1 MTKNPRKIMTQAALA
16 LSIVGLLSFFLLP
29 QHTAAQKN
37 EEENKAAAK
46 LSPTPKMAGETKWVS
61 QALQRYHYLNR
72 SISDVDF
79 KEFIRF
85 YMERYDGY
93 HMYFLQSDLEN
104 FEVRFALSMHTY
116 LQDGSLLPAYKMFEV
131 YRKRARD
138 RLEWVFDRLDKPFDF
153 TTDGTYQPDR
163 SELSWPKD
171 KEEADKIWEARL
183 TYEVLNEILSEEAA
197 RENREKEET
206 EDEKESKDKEPKDE
220 ENKDPKPEIALKPGE
235 PDPEILDECIK
246 TIRRRFERWEKT
258 LGEYEAWNVQETFLT
273 ALTNMFDPHST
284 FMSIDSLED
293 FNVQINN
300 SFVGIGA
307 VLQDEDGY
315 CVIKR
320 LLPGG
325 PAEASEELSPD
336 DKIVGVAQ
344 GDDDFEDVIDMK
356 LRNIVKKIK
365 GPKNTKVRL
374 EIIPAG
380 ADPGDRKIVSLIRDE
395 IKLTANLARA
405 EIIEVPH
412 EDKIIPIGRLELP
425 SFYGGGSGK
434 NSTSGDIKELIEKL
448 KETGVQGMILDL
460 RHNGG
465 GLLSEAV
472 KLSGLFIPTGPV
484 VQVKDTTGRVK
495 KHVDRDPK
503 TAWDGPLV
511 VLVSRFSASA
521 SEIVAG
527 ALQDHNRAIILG
539 ESSTHGKGT
548 VQAIFQVDQPFM
560 FDFGNPKRSAAKITI
575 QKFYL
580 PSGRSTQNK
589 GVPSDIVF
597 PSANEF
603 LPIGESDLPKALIWD
618 EIAELPLNNSSDY
631 PDKMGKLDN
640 SLKEALKKAADQH
653 LTGLE
658 EFKYLKET
666 IDWYKKRRD
675 QKTFSLNLESRRA
688 KAKRDKEYQNDL
700 DERLKK
706 LAKDKFK
713 AKEVLL
719 EIAIAQGEEP
729 KDLNDVDE
737 DDPNFD
743 IHLRESLRLMAQWID
758 LRTGEK
764 TSSIVEKD
772 SDDKK
777 EI

>member
-1 MTKNPRKIMTQAALA
+1 MMKQRRTLPLKVALT
-16 LSIVGLLSFFLLP
+16 LGLVGLLSLFIP
-29 QHTAAQKN
+29 PHTGSAQKSDGN
-37 EEENKAAAK
+37 SKTPTSR

-61 QALQRYHYLNR
+61 QALQRYHYLNQ

-85 YMERYDGY
+85 YMERWDGY

-116 LQDGSLLPAYKMFEV
+116 LQDGSLLPAYKIFEQ
-131 YRKRARD
+131 YRKRARQ
-138 RLEWVFDRLDKPFDF
+138 RLDWVFDRLDKPFDF
-153 TTDGTYQPDR
+153 STDNTYEPDR
-163 SELSWPKD
+163 SELDWPKD
-171 KEEADKIWEARL
+171 QAAADAIWEARL
-183 TYEVLNEILSEEAA
+183 TYEVLNEVLSEEAA
-197 RENREKEET
+197 LLKRKENKGKDGEEKEEG
-206 EDEKESKDKEPKDE
+206 DKEE
-220 ENKDPKPEIALKPGE
+220 EEKPEIVLKPGE
-235 PDPEILDECIK
+235 ADPEILKESIK
-246 TIRRRFERWEKT
+246 KIRRRFERWEKT
-258 LGEYEAWNVQETFLT
+258 LGEYESWNVQETFLT
-273 ALTNMFDPHST
+273 SLTNMFDPHST

-307 VLQDEDGY
+307 VLQDEDGF

-325 PAEASEELSPD
+325 PAEGSEELKPD

-344 GDDDFEDVIDMK
+344 GDDDFVDVIDMK
-356 LRNIVKKIK
+356 LRKIVKLIK

-374 EIIPAG
+374 NVIPVG
-380 ADPGDRKIVSLIRDE
+380 ADPSDRKVVSLIRDE

-405 EIIEVPH
+405 EIIEVPAGN
-412 EDKIIPIGRLELP
+412 KTIPIGRLDLP
-425 SFYGGGSGK
+425 SFYGGGAGK
-434 NSTSGDIKELIEKL
+434 NSTSGDIKELIGKL
-448 KETGVQGMILDL
+448 KEAGVQGMILDL

-495 KHVDRDPK
+495 KHVDRDPR
-503 TAWDGPLV
+503 TAWDGPLL
-511 VLVSRFSASA
+511 VLVSRYSASA

-527 ALQDHNRAIILG
+527 ALQDHNRAIVVG

-603 LPIGESDLPKALIWD
+603 LPIGESDLPKALVWD
-618 EIAELPLNNSSDY
+618 EIAEIPLNEPENH
-631 PDKMGKLDN
+631 PDKTAKLN
-640 SLKEALKKAADQH
+640 KSLLDALKGHAKGH
-653 LTGLE
+653 LDKLE
-658 EFKYLKET
+658 EFSYLKET
-666 IDWYKKRRD
+666 INWYKERRD
-675 QKTFSLNLESRRA
+675 QKTYSLNLEARRA
-688 KAKRDKEYQNDL
+688 KAKRDKDHQDDL
-700 DERLKK
+700 DKRLKE
-706 LAKDKFK
+706 LAKDNYS
-713 AKEVLL
+713 AKEILL
-719 EIAIAQGEEP
+719 DITIAQGEEP
-729 KDLNDVDE
+729 QDLNEYDE

-743 IHLRESLRLMAQWID
+743 IHLRESLRLMARWID

-764 TSSIVEKD
+764 TSSIATNKEN
-772 SDDKK
+772 DKK

>member
-1 MTKNPRKIMTQAALA
+1 MTKQLRKPTTQAALA
-16 LSIVGLLSFFLLP
+16 LTLLGLLSFFLLP
-29 QHTAAQKN
+29 QDTVAQKK
-37 EEENKAAAK
+37 EDGKTAAK

-61 QALQRYHYLNR
+61 QALQRYHYLNQ

-104 FEVRFALSMHTY
+104 FEVRFALGMHTY

-131 YRKRARD
+131 YRKRART

-153 TTDGTYQPDR
+153 TTDSNYEPDR
-163 SELSWPKD
+163 SELDWPKNTVD
-171 KEEADKIWEARL
+171 ADKLWEARL
-183 TYEVLNEILSEEAA
+183 TYEVLNEVLSEEAA
-197 RENREKEET
+197 RQKNNEDSEKDEDKEEKEK
-206 EDEKESKDKEPKDE
+206 KEEPKQE
-220 ENKDPKPEIALKPGE
+220 EEKPKVAAKPGQ
-235 PDPEILDECIK
+235 PDPEVLEESIK

-325 PAEASEELSPD
+325 PAEGSEELDPD

-344 GDDDFEDVIDMK
+344 GDDEFVDVVDMK
-356 LRNIVKKIK
+356 LRKIVKLIK

-374 EIIPAG
+374 EVIPAG
-380 ADPGDRKIVSLIRDE
+380 ADPGDRKIVSLIRDT

-412 EDKIIPIGRLELP
+412 KDKVIPIGRLDLP
-425 SFYGGGSGK
+425 SFYGGGKGK
-434 NSTSGDIKELIEKL
+434 NSTSGDIRELIDKL
-448 KETGVQGMILDL
+448 KEAGVQGMILDL

-548 VQAIFQVDQPFM
+548 VQAIFQVEQPFM
-560 FDFGNPKRSAAKITI
+560 FDFGSPKRSAAKITI

-589 GVPSDIVF
+589 GVPSDIIF

-603 LPIGESDLPKALIWD
+603 LPIGESDLPKALKWD
-618 EIAELPLNNSSDY
+618 EIPEIPLQNRPNYPEKSAKLNKALISNLKNTAE
-631 PDKMGKLDN
+631 KH
-640 SLKEALKKAADQH
+640 LKD
-653 LTGLE
+653 LE
-658 EFKYLKET
+658 EFKYLQET

-675 QKTFSLNLESRRA
+675 QKTYSLNLEARRA
-688 KAKRDKEYQNDL
+688 KAKRDKEYQDELN
-700 DERLKK
+700 ERLKK
-706 LAKDKFK
+706 LAKDNYK
-713 AKEVLL
+713 AKEILL
-719 EIAIAQGEEP
+719 EVAVAQGEEP
-729 KDLNDVDE
+729 KDLNEVDE
-737 DDPNFD
+737 EDPNFD

-764 TSSIVEKD
+764 TSSIADTKP
-772 SDDKK
+772 DDKK

>member
-1 MTKNPRKIMTQAALA
+1 MTKQLRKPTTQAALA
-16 LSIVGLLSFFLLP
+16 LTLLGLFSFFLLP
-29 QHTAAQKN
+29 QDTVAQK
-37 EEENKAAAK
+37 KDDDKPPAK

-61 QALQRYHYLNR
+61 QALQRYHYLNQ

-131 YRKRARD
+131 YRKRARA

-153 TTDGTYQPDR
+153 TTDSTYEPDR
-163 SELSWPKD
+163 SELDWPKNTV
-171 KEEADKIWEARL
+171 EADKLWEARM
-183 TYEVLNEILSEEAA
+183 TYEVLNEVLSEEAA
-197 RENREKEET
+197 RLKKKESSDEK
-206 EDEKESKDKEPKDE
+206 EDEKEEKEDSKKEEKPKV
-220 ENKDPKPEIALKPGE
+220 AVKPGQ
-235 PDPEILDECIK
+235 PDPEILEESIK

-325 PAEASEELSPD
+325 PAEASEELNPD

-380 ADPGDRKIVSLIRDE
+380 ADPGDRKIVSLIRDT

-412 EDKIIPIGRLELP
+412 KDKVIPVGRLDLP
-425 SFYGGGSGK
+425 SFYGGGRGK
-434 NSTSGDIKELIEKL
+434 NSTSGDIKELISKL
-448 KETGVQGMILDL
+448 KEAGVQGIILDL

-548 VQAIFQVDQPFM
+548 VQAIFQVEQPFM
-560 FDFGNPKRSAAKITI
+560 FDFGSPKRSAAKITI

-603 LPIGESDLPKALIWD
+603 LPIGESDLPKALKWD
-618 EIAELPLNNSSDY
+618 EIAELPLQNTPNY
-631 PDKMGKLDN
+631 PEKAAKLDK
-640 SLKEALKKAADQH
+640 SLIAALKKSATGH
-653 LTGLE
+653 LKELD
-658 EFKYLKET
+658 EFKYLQET
-666 IDWYKKRRD
+666 IDWYKQRRD
-675 QKTFSLNLESRRA
+675 QKTYSLNLEARRT
-688 KAKRDKEYQNDL
+688 KAKRDKEYQDEL

-706 LAKDKFK
+706 LAKNNYK
-713 AKEVLL
+713 AKEILL
-719 EIAIAQGEEP
+719 EVAIAQGEEP
-729 KDLNDVDE
+729 QDLNEVDE

-743 IHLRESLRLMAQWID
+743 IHLRESLRLMAQWIH

-764 TSSIVEKD
+764 TSSIAD
-772 SDDKK
+772 SNSDTKK

>member
-1 MTKNPRKIMTQAALA
+1 MMKPPRNLPLKLA
-16 LSIVGLLSFFLLP
+16 LSLGLFSILSVFIP
-29 QHTAAQKN
+29 PHTGSAQKGD
-37 EEENKAAAK
+37 EGENTTSER

-61 QALQRYHYLNR
+61 QALQRYHYLNQ

-85 YMERYDGY
+85 YMERWDGY
-93 HMYFLQSDLEN
+93 HMYFLKSDLEN

-116 LQDGSLLPAYKMFEV
+116 LQDGSLLPAYKIFEQ
-131 YRKRARD
+131 YRKRAKQ
-138 RLEWVFDRLDKPFDF
+138 RLDWVFDRLDKPFDL
-153 TTDGTYQPDR
+153 TTFRTYEPDR
-163 SELSWPKD
+163 SELDWPLD
-171 KEEADKIWEARL
+171 QANADAVWEDRL
-183 TYEVLNEILSEEAA
+183 TYEVLNEVLSEEAA
-197 RENREKEET
+197 RAKRKEEEAKEGKDKETKEEGKKEEKEEV
-206 EDEKESKDKEPKDE
+206 
-220 ENKDPKPEIALKPGE
+220 ALKPGE
-235 PDPEILDECIK
+235 PDPEILKESVNV
-246 TIRRRFERWEKT
+246 IRRRFERWEKT
-258 LGEYEAWNVQETFLT
+258 LGEYESWNVQETFLT

-307 VLQDEDGY
+307 VLQDEDGF

-325 PAEASEELSPD
+325 PAEGSEQLKPD
-336 DKIVGVAQ
+336 DKIVSVAQ
-344 GDDDFEDVIDMK
+344 GDDDFVDVIDMK
-356 LRNIVKKIK
+356 LRKIVKLIK

-374 EIIPAG
+374 EIVPVG
-380 ADPGDRKIVSLIRDE
+380 ADPSDRKVVSLIRDE

-405 EIIEVPH
+405 EIIEVPQD
-412 EDKIIPIGRLELP
+412 DKTILVGRLDLP
-425 SFYGGGSGK
+425 SFYGGGAGS
-434 NSTSGDIKELIEKL
+434 NSTSGDIQELIGKL
-448 KETGVQGMILDL
+448 KDAGVQGMILDL

-495 KHVDRDPK
+495 KHVDRDPS
-503 TAWDGPLV
+503 TAWDGPLL
-511 VLVSRFSASA
+511 VLVSRYSASA

-527 ALQDHNRAIILG
+527 ALQDHHRAIIVG
-539 ESSTHGKGT
+539 EKSTHGKGT

-603 LPIGESDLPKALIWD
+603 LPIGESDLPKALAWD
-618 EIAELPLNNSSDY
+618 EIPEIPLEEDPKSE
-631 PDKMGKLDN
+631 PDKNAKPNKDLMAALDNYAKEHLDKLD
-640 SLKEALKKAADQH
+640 
-653 LTGLE
+653 

-666 IDWYKKRRD
+666 IAWYKERRE
-675 QKTFSLNLESRRA
+675 QKTYSLNLETRRA
-688 KAKRDKEYQNDL
+688 KAKRDKDHQDDL
-700 DERLKK
+700 DKRLKS
-706 LAKDKFK
+706 LAKNKYP
-713 AKEVLL
+713 AKEILL
-719 EIAIAQGEEP
+719 DITIAQGEEP
-729 KDLNDVDE
+729 KDLNKYDE

-743 IHLRESLRLMAQWID
+743 IHLRESLRLMAKWVD

-764 TSSIVEKD
+764 TSSVVNNKQD
-772 SDDKK
+772 GKK